1 MNLLAIY
8 HNPKSNY
15 AYAFSSRE
23 LHLRIRT
30 EKNDIKE
37 VFVYIALKHVWE
49 EKKKYRMKKIASDRL
64 YDYFQIEF
72 PTDDARLGYYF
83 ELSDGKD
90 TILYSESGFTKTFD
104 DENSYLHYFQYP
116 YINDI
121 DVCKIPKW
129 VHNGIFYEIFVERFC
144 NGDKSNDPKTLT
156 PWNERPTPK
165 SFYGGDLEGIIK
177 KLNYLKDLG
186 INGLYLTPIFQ
197 SPSNH
202 KYDTADYR
210 TIDEAFGS
218 KETLVRLVKEA
229 HKKGIRVILDG
240 VFNHCGFL
248 FAPFQDV
255 LKNQENS
262 YYKDWFHIDKFPV
275 SLDTPNYRYFSVCKT
290 MPKLNT
296 SNPGLKRYILDTVEY
311 WTRETCIDGWRMDVS
326 DEVDHTFWRDFRKLV
341 KGINNN
347 AVIIGENWHNAYP
360 WLMGEQFDSVMNYP
374 VTKSCIQYFGTK
386 EINAKLFACDLYKY
400 LMNNYE
406 QVNYAMFNLLDSHD
420 TKRFLTWCSGDTRR
434 LKCAV
439 MFLFCYVGMPC
450 IYYGSEIGIEGE
462 GDPDCRRTF
471 DWNENNWDKDLFNF
485 CKKIIELRKNE
496 KCLQYGKVKMYAE
509 DDVFYLE
516 RTYGSVKITAVIN
529 NTDVEKKIKPLGEVL
544 LSTEKTSND
553 KLTPFSGCIYR
564 KL

>member
-15 AYAFSSRE
+15 AYAFSNRE

-37 VFVYIALKHVWE
+37 VFVYIALKHAWE
-49 EKKKYRMKKIASDRL
+49 EKKKYRMEKIASDRL
-64 YDYFQIEF
+64 YDYFQFNF

-83 ELSDGKD
+83 ELSDGND
-90 TILYSESGFTKTFD
+90 SIIYSESGFSKTFD
-104 DENSYLHYFQYP
+104 DENSYLYYFQYP
-116 YINDI
+116 YINDV

-129 VHNGIFYEIFVERFC
+129 VHNSIFYEIFVERFC
-144 NGDKSNDPKTLT
+144 NGDKSNDPKDLT
-156 PWNERPTPK
+156 PWNELPTPK
-165 SFYGGDLEGIIK
+165 SFYGGDLEGIIQ
-177 KLNYLKDLG
+177 KLDYLSDLG

-218 KETLVRLVKEA
+218 KETLIRLVKEA

-275 SLDTPNYRYFSVCKT
+275 SLDTPNYRCFSFCKT

-326 DEVDHTFWRDFRKLV
+326 DEVDHTFWRDFRRLV
-341 KGINNN
+341 KSINNN

-374 VTKSCIQYFGTK
+374 VTKSCIEYFAANK
-386 EINAKLFACDLYKY
+386 IDAEFFACDLYKY

-406 QVNYAMFNLLDSHD
+406 QINYSMFNLLDSHD
-420 TKRFLTWCSGDTRR
+420 TKRFLTLCRGDTRKF
-434 LKCAV
+434 KCAV

-471 DWNENNWDKDLFNF
+471 DWDESHWNKDLFSF
-485 CKKIIELRKNE
+485 FKSVIKLRKKE

-509 DDVFYLE
+509 NGVFYLE
-516 RTYGSVKITAVIN
+516 RTYGNEKLIAAIN
-529 NTDVEKKIKPLGEVL
+529 NTDTEREISSLGEIQI
-544 LSTEKTSND
+544 STEKHCENI
-553 KLTPFSGCIYR
+553 LMPFSGCIYR
-564 KL
+564 TT